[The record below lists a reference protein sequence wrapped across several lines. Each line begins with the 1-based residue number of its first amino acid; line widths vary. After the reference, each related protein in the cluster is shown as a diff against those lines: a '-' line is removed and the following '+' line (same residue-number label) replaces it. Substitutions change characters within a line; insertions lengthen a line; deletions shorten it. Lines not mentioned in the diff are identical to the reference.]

1 MSAEDRAELLATITG
16 AAMLGALI
24 VALMLLP

>member
-1 MSAEDRAELLATITG
+1 MSGDDRAELLATIGG
-16 AAMLGALI
+16 AVMLGALI